1 MKIASKL
8 KMALACIAF
17 LSFAVS
23 CDSDDD
29 NPKPVDNTI
38 TGIAVK
44 NSNLKILVQAL
55 TRAELAATLQGTGP
69 FTVFTPTD
77 AAFTAFLKTTPYA
90 TINDVPKDVL
100 TQILLNHVV
109 SGTAKSTDL
118 QTGYI
123 KTLAKGG
130 ASTTNT
136 LSMYVDLTSGVKL
149 NGVAKVTT
157 ADVMASNGI
166 IHVVDAVIGL
176 PTIVIHA
183 TANPNFS
190 TLATLLTTQN

>member
-55 TRAELAATLQGTGP
+55 QYSL
-69 FTVFTPTD
+69 
-77 AAFTAFLKTTPYA
+77 
-90 TINDVPKDVL
+90 
-100 TQILLNHVV
+100 
-109 SGTAKSTDL
+109 L
-118 QTGYI
+118 QTR
-123 KTLAKGG
+123 
-130 ASTTNT
+130 
-136 LSMYVDLTSGVKL
+136 
-149 NGVAKVTT
+149 
-157 ADVMASNGI
+157 
-166 IHVVDAVIGL
+166 
-176 PTIVIHA
+176 
-183 TANPNFS
+183 
-190 TLATLLTTQN
+190 LLLRF

>member
-38 TGIAVK
+38 TGNAVK

-69 FTVFTPTD
+69 LYSIRSNRRGFYCVFKNYS
-77 AAFTAFLKTTPYA
+77 LRY
-90 TINDVPKDVL
+90 N
-100 TQILLNHVV
+100 Q
-109 SGTAKSTDL
+109 
-118 QTGYI
+118 
-123 KTLAKGG
+123 
-130 ASTTNT
+130 
-136 LSMYVDLTSGVKL
+136 
-149 NGVAKVTT
+149 
-157 ADVMASNGI
+157 
-166 IHVVDAVIGL
+166 
-176 PTIVIHA
+176 
-183 TANPNFS
+183 
-190 TLATLLTTQN
+190 